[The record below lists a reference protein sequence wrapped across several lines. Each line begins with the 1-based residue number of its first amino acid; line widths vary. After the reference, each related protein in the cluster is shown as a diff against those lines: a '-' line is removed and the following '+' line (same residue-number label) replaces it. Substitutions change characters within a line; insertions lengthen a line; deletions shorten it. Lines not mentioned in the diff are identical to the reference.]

1 MAIGIST
8 PARNAAVAAVAAL
21 PDADV
26 GAGQIFIRTG
36 AAPAT
41 ADDPAT
47 GTLLVTIPLNDP
59 AFGAPAAGVVTLDV
73 TPTPS
78 GSGVA
83 AGTAGYFRLADN
95 SGDVTLQGSVT
106 VTAGG
111 GDLELNTTAIGI
123 GTLVEI
129 TSGTL
134 TMPAA

>member
-8 PARNAAVAAVAAL
+8 ASRNAAVTAVAAL
-21 PDADV
+21 TDADV
-26 GAGQIFIRTG
+26 GAGAIMIRTG

-41 ADDPAT
+41 ADDPAA

-59 AFGAPAAGVVTLDV
+59 AFGGAVAGVATLDV
-73 TPTPS
+73 TPVPS
-78 GSGVA
+78 AAGVA

-95 SGDVTLQGSVT
+95 SGDVVLQGSVT
-106 VTAGG
+106 VTGGG
-111 GDLELNTTAIGI
+111 GDLEVNTTSIGI